1 MEKIDHYDLLKHL
14 YQPSAKAV
22 SQVNVPPMNF
32 IMIDG
37 EGDPNTAQ
45 EYKDALQALY
55 SVAYTVKFMLKKG
68 PLAVDFRVMPLEG
81 LWWAEDMSDFLAS
94 NKANWK
100 WTMMIMQPEPV
111 TREIV
116 EEGVKSAS
124 KKGLVSLHKVRFEM
138 YDEGT
143 SAQLMHIGP
152 FSAEGPNIQKVHAYI
167 QERGSLHGRHHEIYL
182 SDINRAAPEKW
193 KTVIRQPFNPR
204 A

>member
-167 QERGSLHGRHHEIYL
+167 QERGSLRGRHHEIYL

-193 KTVIRQPFNPR
+193 KTVIRQPFNPL

>member
-124 KKGLVSLHKVRFEM
+124 KKGLVSLHTVRFEM

-167 QERGSLHGRHHEIYL
+167 QERGSLRGRHHEIYL

>member
-124 KKGLVSLHKVRFEM
+124 KKGLVSLHTVRFEM

-167 QERGSLHGRHHEIYL
+167 QERGSLRGRHHEIYL

-193 KTVIRQPFNPR
+193 KTVIRQPFNPL